1 MNVKLLLSFIIVFH
15 GSLSSA
21 PIFKGVGKCVS
32 HGAITR
38 LLVAQ
43 KHGAFKTSK
52 RFLTGA
58 EVPLIVMTSAGGAA
72 AVAPVVVPVVAV
84 VATAA
89 VAHNV
94 CTKGVDATA
103 ESVHK
108 SVEAAAD
115 KVSETID
122 RILGEQ
128 PPQHHHHCHHHHH
141 NNSSNDDPK
150 PPVDQAPSIEEKKRD
165 KKPDDKKADDPKSKE
180 EGKKPDDKDGKKDPN
195 ARYVP
200 TPDSDPEDFNKLKGN
215 QGIKDEK
222 HRTWGQDHGHKVNG
236 INSRPVPHWDV
247 TDRRGKKVME
257 VAPDGKVIW
266 PDGNKNKNKKP

>member
-43 KHGAFKTSK
+43 KHDTFKTSK

-58 EVPLIVMTSAGGAA
+58 EVPLIVMTSGGAA

-103 ESVHK
+103 ESMHK

-122 RILGEQ
+122 KILGEQ

-141 NNSSNDDPK
+141 NNSSNNDPK

-165 KKPDDKKADDPKSKE
+165 KKPDDKKADDPKSEK
-180 EGKKPDDKDGKKDPN
+180 GDKKPNDTGDEKDPN
-195 ARYVP
+195 ATYLP
-200 TPDSDPEDFNKLKGN
+200 TPKSDPEDFVKLKGD
-215 QGIKDEK
+215 QGTKDEDGNFWKRDHK
-222 HRTWGQDHGHKVNG
+222 HKENG
-236 INSRPVPHWDV
+236 RNSRPAPHWDV
-247 TDRRGKKVME
+247 SDRKGNKIME
-257 VAPDGKVIW
+257 VAEDGKVIW
-266 PDGNKNKNKKP
+266 PDGNKNKNKRPK

>member
-21 PIFKGVGKCVS
+21 PIFKSAGKLIGP
-32 HGAITR
+32 GAITR

-43 KHGAFKTSK
+43 KHATFKTSK

-58 EVPLIVMTSAGGAA
+58 EVPLIVMTSGGAA

-84 VATAA
+84 VATG
-89 VAHNV
+89 VVVHNV

-122 RILGEQ
+122 KILGEQ

-141 NNSSNDDPK
+141 NNSSNNDPK

-165 KKPDDKKADDPKSKE
+165 KKPDDKKADDPKSEK
-180 EGKKPDDKDGKKDPN
+180 GDKKPDDKKNEKDPN
-195 ARYVP
+195 ATYFP
-200 TPDSDPEDFNKLKGN
+200 TPDSDPEDFNKLRGN
-215 QGIKDEK
+215 QGIEDEDGDIWK
-222 HRTWGQDHGHKVNG
+222 LDRGHKHT
-236 INSRPVPHWDV
+236 IPHWDV
-247 TDRRGKKVME
+247 SDKKGNRVME
-257 VAPDGKVIW
+257 VALDGKKLW
-266 PDGNKNKNKKP
+266 PGGNKNKNRKP